1 MTKNMSIERK
11 LKRIC
16 ETLADSVRDAV
27 QSIDLSDITS
37 AAESALESA
46 AEEAADA
53 VSNTL
58 DANDLGVSDEELEQQ
73 MDAARDEGREHGYET
88 AKDEFRRDPYQW
100 IRAHY
105 GEDDR
110 AAIEKAFLDSLNDEV
125 STSLV
130 ATEAQL
136 ALAKQGWLRQLIE
149 NPEEF
154 IRTNYSGAERFE
166 VVRTVSLLVDT
177 PDYSELGKARFRAVE
192 AQVKEALVRRLM
204 ELVA

>member
-27 QSIDLSDITS
+27 QNIDLSDITS

-53 VSNTL
+53 VTNTL

-110 AAIEKAFLDSLNDEV
+110 AAVEKAFLEGMNDEV

-136 ALAKQGWLRQLIE
+136 SLAKQGWLRQLIE

-154 IRTNYSGAERFE
+154 IAANYDSSDRLQLVVKFTRLADTEPYWEVGRALRVAATNLAKETLAKR
-166 VVRTVSLLVDT
+166 LL
-177 PDYSELGKARFRAVE
+177 ELLA
-192 AQVKEALVRRLM
+192 
-204 ELVA
+204 